1 MRINQLLV
9 PFASYLLRNI
19 KFNKS
24 RKRFAKFVGVFF
36 DNSIAKTA
44 YGFQLTISS
53 KKGHYDEIFIQ
64 KK

>member
-1 MRINQLLV
+1 MKINQLLV

-19 KFNKS
+19 KFRKN
-24 RKRFAKFVGVFF
+24 RKRFTKFVGVFF

-44 YGFQLTISS
+44 YGFQPTIGS
-53 KKGHYDEIFIQ
+53 KKGHYDKIFIQ